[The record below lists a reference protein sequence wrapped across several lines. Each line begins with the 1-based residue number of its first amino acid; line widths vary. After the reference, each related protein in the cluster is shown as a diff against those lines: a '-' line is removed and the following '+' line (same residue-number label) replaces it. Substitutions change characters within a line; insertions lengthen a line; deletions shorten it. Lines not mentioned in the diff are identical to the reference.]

1 MQDVMKMNFTRS
13 MASPFHW
20 LLSCLCISNILLI
33 VSNMLE
39 SLGAL
44 EVIEKMFFDFT
55 FDVYPA
61 RALRAL
67 GLLLADG
74 APTVGVGK
82 TF

>member
-1 MQDVMKMNFTRS
+1 MQDAMVMNLIIITMITRS

-44 EVIEKMFFDFT
+44 EVVMKMLIVFT
-55 FDVYPA
+55 FDVYS
-61 RALRAL
+61 
-67 GLLLADG
+67 
-74 APTVGVGK
+74 
-82 TF
+82 

>member
-1 MQDVMKMNFTRS
+1 MQDAMVMNFIIIMMITRS

-44 EVIEKMFFDFT
+44 EVIEKMFFDLTYQQGEDMFIP
-55 FDVYPA
+55 DVG
-61 RALRAL
+61 RIVISRKS
-67 GLLLADG
+67 D
-74 APTVGVGK
+74 
-82 TF
+82 